1 MSYVRITLS
10 KEMLQALLANLTE
23 LRTPASEF
31 LVESD
36 VDGNNE
42 TTRIINILSGDVFEQ
57 TVQKQELHE
66 SSKQECRIYEFPS
79 KVERGQTI
87 EDNKE

>member
-10 KEMLQALLANLTE
+10 KEMLQSLLANLTE

-36 VDGNNE
+36 VEGNNE

-57 TVQKQELHE
+57 TVQRQEFNDF
-66 SSKQECRIYEFPS
+66 SKQECRIYEFPS
-79 KVERGQTI
+79 KAEKGEKI
-87 EDNKE
+87 